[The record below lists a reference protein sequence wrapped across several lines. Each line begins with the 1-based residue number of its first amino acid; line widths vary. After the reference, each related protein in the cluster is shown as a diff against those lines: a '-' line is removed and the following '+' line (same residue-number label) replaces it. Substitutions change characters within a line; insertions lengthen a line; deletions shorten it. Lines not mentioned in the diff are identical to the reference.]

1 MTSVNESLDSEST
14 SYRRPYTVHRQESL
28 SELSRM
34 NNLNTRF
41 MSFLDTVKSET
52 KRSQILSN
60 TILEQKKEIF
70 TNLTETNLNYYEEL
84 MSTKKYLNEVTL
96 DLNNYQ
102 INERSNRIR
111 IEWFSNLLKF
121 ELNNLNQR
129 PNYNLALANSLNFH
143 AQVNSE
149 LNKVTIPSVLVS
161 QGSST
166 DQLNL
171 SISTSSNM
179 TSSQT
184 SLSSMSCSSS
194 SANVSEGLIED
205 INVIQVLLYI
215 YIFQFNNISNN
226 KLRFFLN
233 SKIRSRHSRPVVT

>member
-1 MTSVNESLDSEST
+1 
-14 SYRRPYTVHRQESL
+14 
-28 SELSRM
+28 M